1 MGSKT
6 IHLVFETI
14 PVSTGSSN
22 IRLLQG
28 IIFKP
33 ILIQF
38 GQAKTSGALSSGQI
52 LISCMASFDI
62 KMSKGIYGSP
72 YTYIL

>member
-6 IHLVFETI
+6 IHLVFEAA

-22 IRLLQG
+22 TRLLQG
-28 IIFKP
+28 IIFKV

-38 GQAKTSGALSSGQI
+38 GRAKTSGALSSGQI
-52 LISCMASFDI
+52 LISCSASFGE
-62 KMSKGIYGSP
+62 K
-72 YTYIL
+72 

>member
-1 MGSKT
+1 MDSKT

-14 PVSTGSSN
+14 PVSTGSSDT
-22 IRLLQG
+22 RLLQG
-28 IIFKP
+28 IALKA

-38 GQAKTSGALSSGQI
+38 GQAKTSGALSLGQI
-52 LISCMASFDI
+52 LISCMASFDK
-62 KMSKGIYGSP
+62 KMSKVIYGSP